1 MDMYPNNNIY
11 NPYQQNS
18 LYPFAQ
24 PFRADALPRTEIVKV
39 NGKNG
44 ADAYQMAPNSSAL
57 LLDQKDPL
65 IWFVSTDGAGYKT
78 CIPYTI
84 TPYKQQEPE
93 DLIAQLNAR
102 ISKLEERMN
111 GKNEPNNVVAQ
122 STEQREWNL

>member
-18 LYPFAQ
+18 LYPFQ
-24 PFRADALPRTEIVKV
+24 QTYRADALPRVEIVKV

-111 GKNEPNNVVAQ
+111 GKNEPNNAVAQ
-122 STEQREWNL
+122 STEQHEWNL